1 MNNIIKKENG
11 RVPAFGS
18 IVDQIFQ
25 NNLSRFFEDSSLMNE
40 SFRIQVPANIRET
53 ATGYELHLIAPGLRK
68 EDFKLQLNKDVLTI
82 SYEHVEADEQQEDA
96 WIRREYRQQTFS
108 RSFNLN
114 EAVDSTRIT
123 ASYKDGIL
131 QVVLPK
137 KEGSKNVSQVIQ
149 VQ

>member
-1 MNNIIKKENG
+1 MNSIIKKENG

-25 NNLSRFFEDSSLMNE
+25 NNLSRFFDDSSMMNE
-40 SFRIQVPANIRET
+40 GFRIQVPANIRET
-53 ATGYELHLIAPGLRK
+53 STGYELHLIAPGLRK
-68 EDFKLQLNKDVLTI
+68 EDFKLQLNKDVLTV
-82 SYEHVEADEQQEDA
+82 SYERAEADEQQEDA
-96 WIRREYRQQTFS
+96 WIRREYKQQTFS
-108 RSFNLN
+108 RSFSLN
-114 EAVDSTRIT
+114 DAVDSTRIT